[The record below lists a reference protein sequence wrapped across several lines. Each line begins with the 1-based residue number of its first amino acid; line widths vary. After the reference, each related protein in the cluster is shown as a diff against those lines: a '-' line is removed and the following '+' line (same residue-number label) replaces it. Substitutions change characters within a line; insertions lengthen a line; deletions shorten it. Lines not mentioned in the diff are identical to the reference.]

1 MFDIFRNRRDN
12 PNVLVAVVLLFLLVI
27 FAGPSNLPRLIS
39 SLLPFADEGVAC
51 ERLRDGT
58 NRAYHQSLLSRR
70 VNQQPQAPLSL
81 DVRTS
86 AITDQT
92 TSISITVVVTNLT
105 VAPVPI
111 LITSGNYI
119 LTPEQP
125 ISGLGVTLNTAGTV
139 PLTGETAT
147 SYPESRIRI
156 LGPRQRCVHRVTY
169 ELANR
174 PPALLGL
181 TPESNIKAFY
191 RNTFVGTV
199 AIPNNPAQFVAPP
212 PYTDQGLWVG
222 IVESPIVKIGT
233 DN

>member
-27 FAGPSNLPRLIS
+27 FAGPSNLPRLLS
-39 SLLPFADEGVAC
+39 SVLPFADEGVAC

-58 NRAYHQSLLSRR
+58 NRAYHQSLLGRE
-70 VNQQPQAPLSL
+70 VNQATIAPIDLS
-81 DVRTS
+81 VRTS
-86 AITDQT
+86 AINDQT
-92 TSISITVVVTNLT
+92 TSISITVVIANLT

-111 LITSGNYI
+111 LITPGQFI
-119 LTPEQP
+119 LSPEQP
-125 ISGLGVTLNTAGTV
+125 ISGLGITLNTVSVV
-139 PLTGETAT
+139 PLTGENAT
-147 SYPESRIRI
+147 SYAESRIRI

-181 TPESNIKAFY
+181 TPESSIKAFY
-191 RNTFVGTV
+191 RNTFAGTV
-199 AIPNNPAQFVAPP
+199 AIPNTGQFITQP
-212 PYTDQGLWVG
+212 PYNDQGLWVG
-222 IVESPIVKIGT
+222 IIESDVEKIGT